1 MPMAPVQFYNRPDYI
16 GDAFNGLIGA
26 AQQHDQQNAQQ
37 DQFDQQRQ
45 TLQQQQQ
52 QQLQQQQIKYLL
64 DQYQKQPADV
74 QNKLYASAPDAIKA
88 YLINPNLAYNS
99 PSAQT
104 QRQIDQ
110 QIAQNKLSTVQ
121 RFHPTGGDTS
131 AINYDLLTNKNAPKE
146 YLEQGYQ
153 RDYLTPQQIASTMLA
168 PAVKD
173 YGAAAASNASAAKTN
188 AEVPW
193 IGPEAKS
200 RINLQGAQAGK
211 AAADTAKTKVETQN
225 TQRNTA
231 MNTVYAGYVF
241 TPDGTR
247 LGSND
252 GIHFY
257 NTITGELV
265 QAPQSQV
272 QP

>member
-16 GDAFNGLIGA
+16 GDALNGLIGA
-26 AQQHDQQNAQQ
+26 EQQHEQQNAQQ
-37 DQFDQQRQ
+37 DQIDQQRQ

-99 PSAQT
+99 PEAQT
-104 QRQIDQ
+104 QRQIQDT
-110 QIAQNKLSTVQ
+110 INRNKLNVVQ
-121 RFHPTGGDTS
+121 HFNPTGGDTS
-131 AINYDLLTNKNAPKE
+131 AINYDLLTNKNAPEE
-146 YLEQGYQ
+146 YLKMGYE
-153 RDYLTPQQIASTMLA
+153 RDFLNPQQIASTMMA
-168 PAVKD
+168 PAAKD
-173 YGAAAASNASAAKTN
+173 YGAAAASTASAAKTN

-211 AAADTAKTKVETQN
+211 AAAETAETNVKTKAAKQSA
-225 TQRNTA
+225 A
-231 MNTVYAGYVF
+231 MNTVYSTYAF
-241 TPDGTR
+241 MPDGTR
-247 LGSND
+247 VGTSDN
-252 GIHFY
+252 GQTWY
-257 NTITGELV
+257 NTVTGERV
-265 QAPQSQV
+265 K
-272 QP
+272 